1 MSEPGVFRM
10 RKGLAASAA
19 PPLGRRQ
26 PGGLSAAVLDIGERL
41 AVLTAFALFYAANI
55 SVHRPLNLLVVTT
68 DGLTVLFILVRR
80 PAAAVSRSAM
90 DWVVAAVGTFCTLFM
105 RPGGESLIHPALA
118 TGLIVGAVL
127 ISIAAKFSLNL
138 SFGIGPANRGIQ
150 TGGVYAFVRH
160 PMYLG
165 YLILTAVFALMNPTV
180 WNLALLTVGVAAQ
193 FDRIRREERFLLTD
207 PAYRSYAH
215 RVRYRLVPGVF

>member
-1 MSEPGVFRM
+1 MIEPGVFRM
-10 RKGLAASAA
+10 RKSAA
-19 PPLGRRQ
+19 PSSVRVLGRPQ
-26 PGGLSAAVLDIGERL
+26 PAGLSATVLDIGERL
-41 AVLTAFALFYAANI
+41 AVLSAFALFYAANI
-55 SVHRPLNLLVVTT
+55 SVHRPLNLLVAAT

-80 PAAAVSRSAM
+80 PATSVSRSAM
-90 DWVVAAVGTFCTLFM
+90 DWVVAAVGTFATLFM

-127 ISIAAKFSLNL
+127 VSIAAKFSLNL

-165 YLILTAVFALMNPTV
+165 YMILTVVFALMNPTA
-180 WNLALLTVGVAAQ
+180 WNLALLAVGVGAQ

-207 PAYRSYAH
+207 PAYRGYAQ
-215 RVRYRLVPGVF
+215 RVRHRLLPGVF